1 MELRVKNFVLM
12 MTMINKLLLRISL
25 SLLLATSAAYA
36 QAPAAPLAFEVATV
50 KPSAPLDMAAMR
62 AGTAHV
68 GAKID
73 AARVDIG
80 TTSLFRLI
88 CIAYRLKPYQVTGPD
103 WLKTTMYDI
112 QAKIPDGGTVDQ
124 APEMLRT
131 LLMERFGLKIHHD
144 SKDQPVYALVVAKG
158 GPKLKESAP
167 DPAPPPP
174 VAGAPNAESM
184 SIPTAAGDVKIT
196 VSAQGANLEMPGGEI
211 SGKIHMTV
219 NEGSGTQPPKL
230 HLESSQ
236 TTMKTFAEMLSVG
249 VVDRPVVDMTELNGK
264 YEIAVDLS
272 QEDAMNVARAVMN
285 SVPVRGGG
293 GGGGDAGA
301 RPGGGPSDP
310 SGVSIFGSIQS
321 LGLKLE
327 PRKLPLDMLVVDHME
342 KTPTAN

>member
-1 MELRVKNFVLM
+1 M

-25 SLLLATSAAYA
+25 SLLLATSAAFA

-68 GAKID
+68 GTKID

-88 CIAYRLKPYQVTGPD
+88 CVAYRLKPYQVTGPD
-103 WLKTTMYDI
+103 WLKTTMYDV
-112 QAKIPDGGTVDQ
+112 QAKIPEGGTVEQ
-124 APEMLRT
+124 VPEMLRT
-131 LLMERFGLKIHHD
+131 LLTERFGLKIHHD

-158 GPKLKESAP
+158 GPKLKESVP
-167 DPAPPPP
+167 DPTPPIAP
-174 VAGAPNAESM
+174 ASAPTVESM
-184 SIPTAAGDVKIT
+184 SIPTAEGDVKIT
-196 VSAQGANLEMPGGEI
+196 VGAQGASIEMPGGEI
-211 SGKIHMTV
+211 TGKIRMTV
-219 NEGSGTQPPKL
+219 NAGDRSGTQPPRL
-230 HLESSQ
+230 HLDSSQ
-236 TTMKTFAEMLSVG
+236 TTMKAFAEMLSVG
-249 VVDRPVVDMTELNGK
+249 VVDRPVADMTELTGK

-272 QEDAMNVARAVMN
+272 EEDAMNVARAVVN
-285 SVPVRGGG
+285 FGPVRGG

-301 RPGGGPSDP
+301 RPGGGLPDP
-310 SGVSIFGSIQS
+310 AGVSITGSIQN

-327 PRKLPLDMLVVDHME
+327 ARKLPLDMLVVDHME